1 MHIFKSKTM
10 SSQISTIISFDI
22 GTKNMALCITE
33 VVHKGNQKSLRIKEW
48 KRFDIDKENIEIS
61 CSFLVALLKNSFCNI
76 KDDKN
81 TWILIERQL
90 PENKKCIC
98 VSFTTFTYFLTKF
111 ENANVSFVNAKVKP
125 LISHGRKRKRESIE
139 TTKETLLNVGEDIWV
154 KWFNSQIKKDDLA
167 DAYLQIVGCL
177 ENIRWY
183 NINPIIIE

>member
-1 MHIFKSKTM
+1 M

-22 GTKNMALCITE
+22 GTKNMALCISE
-33 VVHKGNQKSLRIKEW
+33 VFHEGNQKSLKIREW

-61 CSFLVALLKNSFCNI
+61 CSFLVTLLKDRLTNI

-90 PENKKCIC
+90 PDNKKCIC
-98 VSFTTFTYFLTKF
+98 VSFTTFTYFLTKY

-125 LISHGRKRKRESIE
+125 LNSHGKKRKRESIE
-139 TTKETLLNVGEDIWV
+139 TTKETLVNLGENIWLE
-154 KWFNSQIKKDDLA
+154 WFNKQIKKDDLA

-177 ENIRWY
+177 EKIRWY
-183 NINPIIIE
+183 NINPIIIEID